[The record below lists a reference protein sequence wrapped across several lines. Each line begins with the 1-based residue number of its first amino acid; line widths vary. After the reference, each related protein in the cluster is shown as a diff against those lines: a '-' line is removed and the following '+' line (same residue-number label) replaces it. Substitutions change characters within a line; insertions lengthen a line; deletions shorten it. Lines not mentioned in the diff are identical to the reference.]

1 MRLRATVGMGVLL
14 SVLAATGCAS
24 STPPLTEVKGVVLL
38 DGKPLAGVRVE
49 FIPGDSAD
57 RRLPFSQAETD
68 DNGRYELRCEN
79 TQPGA
84 VIGQHKVIVR
94 RPSIRPAPDAPPPPS
109 GPAIPV
115 AYQSVLNTPLTVDV
129 KADQKSYDL
138 VLKSK

>member
-1 MRLRATVGMGVLL
+1 MRPRAMVGMWVML
-14 SVLAATGCAS
+14 SVLAAAGCS
-24 STPPLTEVKGVVLL
+24 SAPRLTEVNGVVLL
-38 DGKPLAGVRVE
+38 DGKPLAGVRIE
-49 FIPGDSAD
+49 FIPEDSAD